1 MMRLALL
8 AVLLVASIAAAAGL
22 AVSWGSG
29 FTFTDCASG
38 GSASQNVTG
47 GTYLLTITDA
57 DVWVCQAAT
66 CATGG
71 TRLPSGAVL
80 LVGVPFGSTGTTTF
94 SCRSAASTGDVSFT
108 PAN

>member
-1 MMRLALL
+1 MKRLALL
-8 AVLLVASIAAAAGL
+8 AVALLSTAALAGAL

-29 FTFTDCASG
+29 YTFTDCAAA
-38 GSASQNVTG
+38 GSASQAVAG
-47 GTYLLTITDA
+47 GTYLVAVTDA

-71 TRLPSGAVL
+71 TRLPSGSVV
-80 LVGVPFGSTGTTTF
+80 LVGVPFNSGSGTTF
-94 SCRSAASTGDVSFT
+94 SCRSAASTGDLSFT